1 MMSQGIF
8 DLILKVIEI
17 CQYCLIKKELKSDL
31 DMSHSKMS
39 DFVPFLLIGFTLV
52 HFESHRNILI
62 FFHKKIDD
70 V

>member
-17 CQYCLIKKELKSDL
+17 RQYCLIKKELKSDL

-52 HFESHRNILI
+52 HFESH
-62 FFHKKIDD
+62 
-70 V
+70 